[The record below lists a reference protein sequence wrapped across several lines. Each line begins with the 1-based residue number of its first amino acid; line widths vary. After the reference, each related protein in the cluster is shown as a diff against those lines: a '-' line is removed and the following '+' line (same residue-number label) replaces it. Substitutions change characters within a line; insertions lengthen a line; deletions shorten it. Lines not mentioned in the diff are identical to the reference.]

1 MKLTPFLFRR
11 SPRVACLALLAF
23 SPSPLPAQTR
33 AAAAPTASAMVNPS
47 TPALPPTAA
56 SASTAS
62 GPVNSAGPAV
72 APTPGSVPALAAP
85 YIFSA
90 RRAYVAPQLPDAP
103 PEWVT
108 KSMAWV
114 DIILDAFPPA
124 VDENPARRAAL
135 MRLDDVFHLADA
147 SSRPQVR
154 AFLQSRV
161 EKALRAMEA
170 APSDAHPRIWKLYN
184 DGFVVRV
191 DGCTYGF
198 DLIPGVPGRP
208 RGMPT
213 YVGAPAEDC
222 TMTEAQLRRL
232 VAQVD
237 VLFISHLHADHANPR
252 MAAAFLAAHKP
263 VVVPPELWNKT
274 DLASRLLYAP
284 RSVTDDFQIPIQEGK
299 VKLRVHAFPG
309 HQGPV
314 LNNDYLVT
322 TPDGFTVMHTGDQ
335 SIPETDGK
343 DFDWLD
349 RIGDRYKVHVLFTDC
364 WYPDVKRLI
373 RSVNPELVIT
383 GHENELGH
391 PIDHR
396 EDYAQTYERLWG
408 SPYPFVLMT
417 WGEFFMFQRSDPFR
431 FNK

>member
-1 MKLTPFLFRR
+1 MKLTSRPW
-11 SPRVACLALLAF
+11 PRACRAAAFALLAG
-23 SPSPLPAQTR
+23 SSSLPAQSNAPAAS
-33 AAAAPTASAMVNPS
+33 AAAAPVNP
-47 TPALPPTAA
+47 TA
-56 SASTAS
+56 
-62 GPVNSAGPAV
+62 PVV
-72 APTPGSVPALAAP
+72 APTPETVPLLAKP

-103 PEWVT
+103 AEWVT

-135 MRLDDVFHLADA
+135 MRLDDIFHLADA
-147 SSRPQVR
+147 SHRPQVR
-154 AFLQSRV
+154 EFLQSRV
-161 EKALRAMEA
+161 EKALREMEA
-170 APSDAHPRIWKLYN
+170 APSDEHARIWKLYN

-208 RGMPT
+208 RNLPN
-213 YVGAPAEDC
+213 YIGAPAEDC
-222 TMTEAQLRRL
+222 TMTDAQLHRL

-237 VLFISHLHADHANPR
+237 VLFISHLHADHANQR
-252 MAAAFLAAHKP
+252 MAAAFIAAHKP
-263 VVVPPELWNKT
+263 VVAPPELWSGT
-274 DLASRLLYAP
+274 ELASRLLYAP
-284 RSVTDDFQIPIQEGK
+284 RSVTEDFPLPIQGGK
-299 VKLRVHAFPG
+299 IKLRVHAFPG

-322 TPDGFTVMHTGDQ
+322 TPDGFTAMHTGDQ
-335 SIPETDGK
+335 SIPETQGK
-343 DFDWLD
+343 DFAWLD
-349 RIGDRYKVHVLFTDC
+349 TIGDRYKVHLLFTDC

-408 SPYPFVLMT
+408 SRYPFVLMT
-417 WGEFFMFQRSDPFR
+417 WGEFFRFQRSDAYSFD
-431 FNK
+431 K